1 MRHQDRVIIVTGAAG
16 AIGFATAEIL
26 YREGAE
32 LVLVD
37 VDEAGLAARMQQLA
51 GQRDPARR
59 QTVISCLAD
68 VSDEGQTQSYV
79 GAAVDTFG
87 RIDGFFNNAGIEGKL
102 APTHEYDVEEFD
114 KVLRVNL
121 RGMFLGLRYV
131 LPHMVAAGSGAV
143 VNTASIGSE
152 RGLAGA
158 CAYNAAKH
166 AAVGLTRTAASEVAQ
181 KGVRVNCV
189 MPGVIETPLLVGML
203 EQMFDGNVQ
212 AGMDKLGQ
220 VATLKRVGQ
229 PREVGDVVS
238 FLLSDEAS
246 YVNGAKWEI
255 DGGALATIRNDI

>member
-1 MRHQDRVIIVTGAAG
+1 MTRRHEGSSIIVTGAAG
-16 AIGFATAEIL
+16 AIGFATCEIL
-26 YREGAE
+26 AREGAQ
-32 LVLVD
+32 LLMVD
-37 VDEAGLAARMQQLA
+37 IDRERLDERAKHLLDAGHTAIACHADCADEDDVARYVKEAIAA
-51 GQRDPARR
+51 
-59 QTVISCLAD
+59 
-68 VSDEGQTQSYV
+68 
-79 GAAVDTFG
+79 FG
-87 RIDGFFNNAGIEGKL
+87 KVDGFFNNAGIEGAL
-102 APTHEYDVEEFD
+102 APTHEYDIAEFD
-114 KVLRVNL
+114 KIIRVNL
-121 RGMFLGLRYV
+121 RSMFLGLRFV
-131 LPHMVAAGSGAV
+131 IPHMVAAGKGAV

-166 AAVGLTRTAASEVAQ
+166 GAVGLTRTAASEVAQ

-203 EQMFDGNVQ
+203 EQMFDDVA
-212 AGMDKLGQ
+212 AGMKKLGE
-220 VATLKRVGQ
+220 VATLNRVGQ